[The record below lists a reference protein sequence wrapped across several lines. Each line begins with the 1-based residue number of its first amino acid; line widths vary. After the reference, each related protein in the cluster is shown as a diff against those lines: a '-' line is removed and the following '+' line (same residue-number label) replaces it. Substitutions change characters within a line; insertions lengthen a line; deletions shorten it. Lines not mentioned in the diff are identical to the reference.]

1 MSTLHN
7 IAAMTDRAMNLSAVV
22 GTIPSRMKGLGG
34 FAPTPDKR
42 WWILRAACGQEL
54 KALEYN
60 STDGRDSIAYCALH
74 YVEKPFGES
83 VRKVLDT
90 LIPGILFVC
99 CTEQQAR
106 EYVSG
111 TPQTSCLSFL
121 YDEADQTDTVPQPAY
136 ADHDAMMNLIRAVT
150 ADPGAA
156 KRVSDAYIHYRD
168 EHVYVA
174 TSGDYEGVWGRLARV
189 SNQTCL
195 VVELPGVARI
205 VTRYIPTGCVSRVER
220 QQPLGQG
227 RTRAGALGMP
237 ASTLDPVGLM
247 MFRMRC
253 WHEIGDDTV
262 PHTLPDYTALL
273 TDAPLVSRG
282 ILRHITAS
290 YPKDLR
296 CSGHKINELAEL
308 LVTALLAQYFCPWY
322 GLDTVRLI
330 QFGQTLLK
338 RVIDKQLLC
347 YLCIL
352 LYAFS
357 EPTVTLRRT
366 IDAYLS
372 GWDETTLTPED
383 HAIRQFYH
391 TIREGAGTKTRTHFH
406 DPHRRRVK
414 LTTIHNS

>member
-7 IAAMTDRAMNLSAVV
+7 ILAMTDRAMNLSAVV

-54 KALEYN
+54 KALEYI
-60 STDGRDSIAYCALH
+60 STDGRDSVAYCALH
-74 YVEKPFGES
+74 YVEKPFGETTK
-83 VRKVLDT
+83 RVLDT
-90 LIPGILFVC
+90 LIPGLLFVY
-99 CTEQQAR
+99 CTEELAR
-106 EYVSG
+106 QYV
-111 TPQTSCLSFL
+111 TRIPHTRFLTLL
-121 YDEADQTDTVPQPAY
+121 YDEPGQAGAAPQPSY
-136 ADHDAMMNLIRAVT
+136 ADYGAMMNLIRAVT

-156 KRVSDAYIHYRD
+156 RRVSDEYIHYRD
-168 EHVYVA
+168 EHIYVA
-174 TSGDYEGVWGRLARV
+174 TSGDYQGVWGRQARV

-205 VTRYIPTGCVSRVER
+205 VTRYIPSACVSQVGL
-220 QQPLGQG
+220 QQPVGQPQS
-227 RTRAGALGMP
+227 APCGMP
-237 ASTLDPVGLM
+237 SNALDPVGQM

-253 WHEIGDDTV
+253 WHEITDDTQ
-262 PHTLPDYTALL
+262 PHTLSGYTALL
-273 TDAPLVSRG
+273 SEAPSVSRH
-282 ILRHITAS
+282 ILRHITAT
-290 YPKDLR
+290 YPRDIR
-296 CSGHKINELAEL
+296 CSGRRVNELAEL

-330 QFGQTLLK
+330 QLAQALLK

-357 EPTVTLRRT
+357 EPTDALRRT
-366 IDAYLS
+366 IDAYLTA
-372 GWDETTLTPED
+372 WDEATLTPED

-391 TIREGAGTKTRTHFH
+391 AIREGATPKAKTPFH

-414 LTTIHNS
+414 LPT